1 MTRQQY
7 IDVLLKLL
15 GWDISNP
22 KGLSYN
28 EREITVEEFLMG
40 NKQDRPDYTIRMN
53 GVSLFHIEA
62 KKGWCGYL
70 S

>member
-1 MTRQQY
+1 METQQILSDLVNRFDKEIELYKKGNSFNEQMTRQQY

-28 EREITVEEFLMG
+28 
-40 NKQDRPDYTIRMN
+40 D
-53 GVSLFHIEA
+53 
-62 KKGWCGYL
+62 
-70 S
+70 